1 VKVLFVTREYPPF
14 EVGGVAVHT
23 FNLVKFLKK
32 IGIHCQVL
40 SFGNPQCSTD
50 EVTFISPSSSVIRKS
65 DSPASMDMKIPL
77 DILKMNRVV
86 TDLLKTEH
94 YDVVH
99 VEEPY
104 VGAFIKHPHKVTTI
118 HDTSYG
124 EIKSILHQ
132 PATAPNVKR
141 LIFYFVFGMYF
152 EVMCLASS
160 SFVIIPAEEVRD
172 ELLHVYRASET
183 KLNLIRNGVELP
195 NTLNIPDKSEAK
207 KELGLKQGQLLI
219 FTSAQHVPRKRLE
232 TLIQAIG
239 LLKKEGF
246 TGFTVVIGG
255 DGPIHNQLLNLS
267 AAQGLTDLISFPGW
281 LTREKL
287 GLYQRAADI
296 FVLTSE
302 YEAGPISLLEAMS
315 RKTAVATSDIKGFPS
330 LMRNE
335 VDGLLFPV
343 GDYHALSGCLK
354 RLLGD
359 AALRAKLSDS
369 ARLFAEKFDWDKS
382 ARQTAQIYKAML

>member
-1 VKVLFVTREYPPF
+1 
-14 EVGGVAVHT
+14 
-23 FNLVKFLKK
+23 
-32 IGIHCQVL
+32 
-40 SFGNPQCSTD
+40 
-50 EVTFISPSSSVIRKS
+50 
-65 DSPASMDMKIPL
+65 M
-77 DILKMNRVV
+77 
-86 TDLLKTEH
+86 
-94 YDVVH
+94 H

-104 VGAFIKHPHKVTTI
+104 VGAWIKHKHKVTTI

-132 PATAPNVKR
+132 SATAPNIKR
-141 LIFYFVFGMYF
+141 LIFYFVFGLYF
-152 EVMCLASS
+152 EVMGIASS

-172 ELLHVYRASET
+172 ELLHVYRASNA
-183 KLNLIRNGVELP
+183 KLALIRNGVELP
-195 NTLNIPDKSEAK
+195 ETSGASDRIEAK
-207 KELGLKQGQLLI
+207 KELDLKQGQLLI

-267 AAQGLTDLISFPGW
+267 AAQGLTDLITFPGW

-315 RKTAVATSDIKGFPS
+315 QKTAVATSNIKGFPS

-359 AALRAKLSDS
+359 TALRAKLSDS